1 MYKKLVELKIKLL
14 TDKAQLESEVG
25 ELQAT
30 IDQSESAPFD
40 EFAAACRIT
49 SAKSKDHLEGG
60 KTADTVAKAVDKE
73 RSEAV
78 KKLDALSEQKANAQ
92 KLLPPK
98 QAQLAA
104 VDNELTAL
112 HWQLRAF
119 VNQAAR
125 ERLSDAV
132 QSYQQAAGKLLR
144 ALIEIDALNA
154 VMADDPSENPAK
166 LVLRVE
172 YLPAIGV
179 DSGEDSGPWQ
189 LQASGEKLIF
199 TREAA
204 FPAVHNRHLAI
215 LEDIKGTLYGQ

>member
-14 TDKAQLESEVG
+14 ADKAQLESEVG
-25 ELQAT
+25 ELQAN
-30 IDQSESAPFD
+30 IDQSEPAPFD
-40 EFAAACRIT
+40 EFAAASRIT

-112 HWQLRAF
+112 HWQLREF

-132 QSYQQAAGKLLR
+132 QTYQQAAGQLLR

-172 YLPAIGV
+172 SLPAIGV
-179 DSGEDSGPWQ
+179 DSGEDSDPWQ